1 MTNEQIEQV
10 NQGVRQLGIA
20 YLQGLAATDP
30 AFFLDLIG
38 YVLAADAGVQPAPPG
53 HVQFIITQQ
62 PGSNNRT

>member
-38 YVLAADAGVQPAPPG
+38 YVLTDAEVQSAPPG